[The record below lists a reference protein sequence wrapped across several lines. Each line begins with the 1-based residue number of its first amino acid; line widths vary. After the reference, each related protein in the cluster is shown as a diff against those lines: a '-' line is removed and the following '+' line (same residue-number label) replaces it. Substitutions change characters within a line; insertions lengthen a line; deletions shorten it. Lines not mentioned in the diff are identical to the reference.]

1 MFRAYTIP
9 YSALAADPE
18 GYYVIADEELIS
30 AMRDEA
36 TAYLEKKAETV
47 KNLGVD
53 NVRTLAKYGLAADEI
68 ISWARETPDNF
79 IAMCTRVLPVSL
91 HDSI

>member
-1 MFRAYTIP
+1 
-9 YSALAADPE
+9 
-18 GYYVIADEELIS
+18 
-30 AMRDEA
+30 MRDEA

-68 ISWARETPDNF
+68 ISLGA
-79 IAMCTRVLPVSL
+79 
-91 HDSI
+91 